1 MCTTDLCNA
10 NDYNIHTERANQLF
24 SKSKNNDL
32 PDKEAVT
39 LAVTGDANKSL
50 SSNRNPLNIIALEDK
65 GARIDARPTPDG
77 SLTSS
82 RDSQS
87 SKVVSKVIVEGNDER
102 LEVLLEGDANLVSEE
117 DEINRRTPRQV
128 RQGTMILSKKNIAF
142 VVLLFCL
149 VLFYQIS

>member
-24 SKSKNNDL
+24 SKSKKSDL
-32 PDKEAVT
+32 PAKEAVT

-50 SSNRNPLNIIALEDK
+50 SSDRNPLNNIVLEDK
-65 GARIDARPTPDG
+65 GARIDTRPTPDA
-77 SLTSS
+77 SLTS

-87 SKVVSKVIVEGNDER
+87 SKVVSKVIVEGKDER
-102 LEVLLEGDANLVSEE
+102 LEVLLEGDDNLLIEE

-128 RQGTMILSKKNIAF
+128 RQGTIILSKIVAF
-142 VVLLFCL
+142 VVLL
-149 VLFYQIS
+149 